1 MSRLKNRISTCS
13 FGRGAQFLTTTFC
26 LMVSQ
31 IVAGCSAYV
40 PSEPHANPQ
49 ASLAIISKSLPS
61 AKVQTAYSA
70 SLTAAGGTAP
80 YTWLLTSG
88 SLPVGLSLSGSGGQI
103 IGMPSQAGSSSFTV
117 QVKDSSS
124 PAQTASQQ
132 LSIAVA
138 AATTPL
144 QITTN
149 SIPAG
154 QVGLTYSTNFVATGG
169 AAPYSWGI
177 NSGSLPSGLSLNPST
192 GQISGTP
199 AQSGSYSF
207 SVQVKDS
214 SNPAQAATQALSTT
228 IAAAVTPLTIR
239 TQSLANGQ
247 QGAAYSAT
255 LNATGGTTPYTW
267 SISSG
272 QLPPGTS
279 LNTTSGTITGTP
291 TQSGTFHFTAKI
303 VDSGSPALS
312 GAIDLSIQITAAASP
327 LQITS
332 TALPS
337 AATSTPYNAFL
348 AATGGTAPYIWS
360 LQSGSMP
367 SGLALSPAG
376 QISGTPA
383 QSGSFTLTL
392 QVKDSG

>member
-26 LMVSQ
+26 LMVAQ

-40 PSEPHANPQ
+40 PSESHTNPQ
-49 ASLAIISKSLPS
+49 TSLAIISNSLPS

-88 SLPVGLSLSGSGGQI
+88 SLPVGLSLSDSGGQI

-169 AAPYSWGI
+169 AAPYSWAI

-214 SNPAQAATQALSTT
+214 SNPPQVATQALSTT

-327 LQITS
+327 L
-332 TALPS
+332 
-337 AATSTPYNAFL
+337 
-348 AATGGTAPYIWS
+348 
-360 LQSGSMP
+360 
-367 SGLALSPAG
+367 
-376 QISGTPA
+376 
-383 QSGSFTLTL
+383 
-392 QVKDSG
+392 